1 MVMMVRWLCGQR
13 SGCSNGQKI
22 LYRNL
27 SSVYFLAKL
36 LTCTDP
42 NFSGSLV
49 IGFFFPCPLWSCLL
63 TSNNGPL
70 VPYRFVCCGLV
81 ERSVGFST
89 RHHWALRLYSGGR
102 CASQKRKEKRES
114 TYGHVRARIGMN
126 FDPSSMSFVV

>member
-1 MVMMVRWLCGQR
+1 MGMTIDGDDGSMAVRSTLRLQQR
-13 SGCSNGQKI
+13 PENSI
-22 LYRNL
+22 
-27 SSVYFLAKL
+27 
-36 LTCTDP
+36 P
-42 NFSGSLV
+42 
-49 IGFFFPCPLWSCLL
+49 
-63 TSNNGPL
+63 
-70 VPYRFVCCGLV
+70 FVCCGLV